1 MKSFRAARGCVG
13 VLGTSVFA
21 TLLCSISP
29 LLMAQAPT
37 QPPPAQSGSLE
48 AWRASM
54 SRAPLPRKGC
64 FKASYPS
71 TEWQEVPCTTPP
83 SYPLPRTRAG
93 GSNPNTVGGGG
104 SNDFAAQVSGLISTA
119 EGSFMS
125 VTPGISETGADPNTG
140 KTTPNAF
147 TLQLNTNT
155 FTTAVC
161 SSMSCSGWQQFV
173 FENDGN
179 GSATAIAYMQYWLL
193 NYGPNCPAGWYQG
206 GPSAPNDCYKNSAN
220 GVGSI
225 PVQTMANL
233 AQLSLT
239 GTASLG
245 GMDTLTML
253 APSGDL
259 YAMGSDSLLNLA
271 QGWHAAE
278 FNIFGDGYG
287 TQANFSSGTT
297 IVVKT
302 SVDSGTTSAPSCVAE
317 SFTGETDNLTLVP
330 PCCPYG
336 GASPAIEFMESNAA
350 SPAATCFSSGLQ
362 AFTTLVSFN
371 GTDGENPVAA
381 PVQATDGNLYGTTWN
396 GGTSDLGTVFKTT
409 PAGALTTLYSF
420 CSQGVYPE
428 CADGDNPEAG
438 LVQTTNGYLYGTTSG
453 GGAHNGGT
461 VFKITPSGALTTLY
475 SFCAQ
480 SNCTDGSYPYA
491 GLVQTTNGYLYGTT
505 SGGGAHNGGTVF
517 KITPSGALT
526 TLYSFCAQSN
536 CTDGSYPYA
545 GLVQATNGYLYGT
558 TSGGGA
564 HNGGTVFKITPSGA
578 LTTPYSFCAQS
589 NCTDGSYPYAGLVQ
603 ATNGYLYGTTS
614 GGGAHNGGT
623 VFKITPSGALTTPYS
638 FCAQSNCTDGSYPY
652 AGLVQ
657 ATNGYLYGTT
667 SGGGAHNRGT
677 VFKIT
682 PSGALTTLHSFCP
695 ESGCADGAAPYVGL
709 VQGTDGNFYGI
720 TDYGGA
726 NACAYGVGGCG
737 TIFRITPSG
746 TLTTLYTFCSQTNCT
761 DGGYPAGLVQATN
774 GDLYGATT
782 EDGTNRGY
790 GTVFGLYVGLTPFV
804 ETQPTSGGVG
814 ATVKILG
821 TSLTG
826 ATGVSFNGAAAVFT
840 VVSPSLITTTV
851 PAGATTGEVQVVT
864 PSGTLSSNLPFRV
877 P

>member
-1 MKSFRAARGCVG
+1 
-13 VLGTSVFA
+13 
-21 TLLCSISP
+21 
-29 LLMAQAPT
+29 
-37 QPPPAQSGSLE
+37 
-48 AWRASM
+48 
-54 SRAPLPRKGC
+54 
-64 FKASYPS
+64 
-71 TEWQEVPCTTPP
+71 
-83 SYPLPRTRAG
+83 
-93 GSNPNTVGGGG
+93 VGGGG

-491 GLVQTTNGYLYGTT
+491 GLVQ
-505 SGGGAHNGGTVF
+505 A
-517 KITPSGALT
+517 A
-526 TLYSFCAQSN
+526 
-536 CTDGSYPYA
+536 DG
-545 GLVQATNGYLYGT
+545 N
-558 TSGGGA
+558 
-564 HNGGTVFKITPSGA
+564 
-578 LTTPYSFCAQS
+578 
-589 NCTDGSYPYAGLVQ
+589 
-603 ATNGYLYGTTS
+603 LYGTTS